1 MLREFLNPRSFDFP
15 SFLPSSTSLHTP
27 DKGGEEVVKMSTVA
41 TTAERISTRGVIVRL
56 IAGLLGRSRS
66 ARFLLV
72 VD

>member
-1 MLREFLNPRSFDFP
+1 MLFESSFVRLSFLP
-15 SFLPSSTSLHTP
+15 SFLPFVTHTP

-66 ARFLLV
+66 ARLLLV